1 MLIHTSRK
9 TTQIQ
14 KKKRERGKILLF
26 LPLLLP
32 QQDYIFS
39 WQENK
44 KSPAGLLRKIP
55 KLDVLREPILTNKR
69 RAGWVLFF
77 GRGAEIP

>member
-1 MLIHTSRK
+1 ML
-9 TTQIQ
+9 
-14 KKKRERGKILLF
+14 

-55 KLDVLREPILTNKR
+55 KLDVLREPILTNKW
-69 RAGWVLFF
+69 RAG
-77 GRGAEIP
+77 